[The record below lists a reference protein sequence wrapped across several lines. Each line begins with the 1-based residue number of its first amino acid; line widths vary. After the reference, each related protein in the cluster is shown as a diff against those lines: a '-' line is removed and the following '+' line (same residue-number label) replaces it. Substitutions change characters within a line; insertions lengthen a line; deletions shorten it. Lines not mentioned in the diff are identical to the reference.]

1 MGADD
6 VNAREKEIAVV
17 NPYAGGGG
25 GTVLAHRIATSYLA
39 DVLLGA
45 GRPETDELP
54 VVRVAFQT
62 SPTDP
67 VDDLRVEAER
77 NGETVVVHIAA
88 RRAPQFTRSHSKT
101 AKLVRTLI
109 DQVERLGEDERAYV
123 AVAVATVASSTKEVQ
138 LLASLARNSATEAD
152 FYSQVHTPERH
163 SGYAKR
169 YENLTQ
175 LVAQARSRASA
186 DELRGI
192 VWSLLN
198 RLWILS
204 FCVESDDETD
214 WVEIGNRLN
223 PLARHGQKGT
233 DVRDALYSAGSTQFD
248 QQGTVVDRALLRRK
262 FHSVLAADAGR
273 SKDAWAQLSLEQE
286 SARVAVRHDLA
297 DGTQLP
303 RAKLQADIQAAIAH
317 AGKTHGALL
326 VTGESGIGK
335 SAVTLSSAAALA
347 DSNSDFQC
355 VVLNLRRTRD
365 SVAVLSADL
374 GMSLTDVLGEMS
386 APDRVLIIDA
396 ADAANEGRAPLLRE
410 LAAATHAAGVGIVL
424 VAADTAVSEASNTLH
439 GIYPDPQRFEVPGL
453 DDNELRAVGTKVPAI
468 AGALRNIPTKSL
480 FRRLAIIDLLARTG
494 SAVTKPLADWDC
506 LELIWQDLIGRA
518 VGQSSAAA
526 RTATLLS
533 MSESAL
539 GLPNPEKAY
548 SGADYAALDSLRADR
563 LVAPANLRRPA
574 PEFAHDEVRRFA
586 TAVCLVQAPS
596 LSGTLKTSGPARW
609 SMSAAKLACEGRLSG
624 ANDPHAELAIQ
635 IADFDALGEEASVRW
650 KDVPL
655 EAVLEMP
662 NSYALLRRMID
673 ESGTDTQNVL
683 ANIVRVVSL
692 HQRHDNMIDVL
703 RGEPVVRLLVEET
716 EQLWHR
722 DNETYRLVSD
732 WLKSSL
738 LEQLSAGNSTRL
750 ALRRVLLD
758 HWHKH
763 YPQAD
768 RSSAAQELEGD
779 AVFNVFQGHTTM
791 RRRRSKLNWQITEER
806 FVELLALLGPDIND
820 ETRACLLE
828 VAAES
833 PSRLQPAVDFSWS
846 AWGLG
851 MHDPQLLLTLTESYY
866 IDHEGSG
873 GWRHW
878 DGIRDHQ
885 RHGSYKLSNHMY
897 GPFWV
902 LTRFCSHVDWIPVV
916 NRMLNHAANIRCRTE
931 DGSGSIDPGS
941 KVTLAIDGTERTYVG
956 DGNVWG
962 WYRGNTNGPYPC
974 MSALQAVERWVDHS
988 IRDGAAIGDVATA
1001 LLSGCENLAI
1011 PALLL
1016 GVTIR
1021 HLGDDATV
1029 LDRYLV
1035 EPLVWQLDLSRATH
1049 EAVGIMLAADDGI
1062 INPERRK
1069 WQLRDVAAFLV
1080 LNAGAERRSELRDLG
1095 QHLIANSDRAGIGES
1110 TVIRWAATLD
1120 ADNMETEPIEGGL
1133 LVSFNEPKAIEEEL
1147 APLRAD
1153 LGRGSL
1159 LIGLQ
1164 NKYWIPA
1171 REQKDGW
1178 EPPTPG
1184 EIAEDLSEVKDLY
1197 ENPPEFAAYDLPLVV
1212 AHVSAAAVRSAAAG
1226 NIEAFGVNAS
1236 FAINCTL
1243 GILRAYA
1250 DASTNDVDAL
1260 EYEDDIGTR
1269 GAAASAVPYL
1279 LLSELTEQLAIAGVI
1294 MDDIE
1299 TTVATF
1305 GQLAATDTC
1314 LSFAR
1319 SCDAIWD
1326 HPCSGSPC
1334 IHTTAYKWVLD
1345 LAALCEVPDFD
1356 DELQEPLPREP
1367 ITENIADRVSAVEPG
1382 RLDTSRLSA
1391 TIRAAGHAA
1400 ISKACI
1406 AKSAQSDLKRLLQ
1419 AQAIAMVVQ
1428 ETSEG
1433 VHFIDDHG
1441 AETVSAARALLQNRS
1456 LSDENL
1462 LLSYVTTLMPAS
1474 QVFSAFLR
1482 DLAAVGTESQ
1492 ELADSAKELWPT
1504 LLGHVLNELDANKDL
1519 YGRDDTFGGY
1529 ALGHLL
1535 PSHPLSARGLHEE
1548 FGRSTFDWVHPEV
1561 LVEFIPRWLP
1571 HAAGRMPALLDLV
1584 RFLRRLP
1591 IDTQLGEG
1599 LNWLSDMCFSRPDR
1613 QITSSEVLE
1622 EWLVKVKHEV
1632 DVRGNSASWLNF
1644 VDRLVYAGNTALA
1657 GFSR

>member
-1 MGADD
+1 MRPGKT
-6 VNAREKEIAVV
+6 NEREKKIAVIS
-17 NPYAGGGG
+17 PYAGGGG

-77 NGETVVVHIAA
+77 NGDTVVVYIAA
-88 RRAPQFTRSHSKT
+88 RRAPQFIRSHSKT
-101 AKLVRTLI
+101 AKLVGTLL
-109 DQVERLGEDERAYV
+109 DQVERLGEEERAYV

-138 LLASLARNSATEAD
+138 LLASLARDNATEVD
-152 FYSQVHTPERH
+152 FYSQVHTPERNA
-163 SGYAKR
+163 GYAKR
-169 YENLTQ
+169 YEHLKG
-175 LVAQARSRASA
+175 LVSQARPMAS
-186 DELRGI
+186 DNELRGI

-204 FCVESDDETD
+204 FRFESDDETD
-214 WVEIGNRLN
+214 WVEIGNRLT
-223 PLARHGQKGT
+223 PVARAGLSGT

-248 QQGTVVDRALLRRK
+248 QKGTVVDSGLVRRK
-262 FHSVLAADAGR
+262 IHSVLATDASR
-273 SKDAWAQLSLEQE
+273 SRGSWVQLNLEQE

-297 DGTQLP
+297 NVIRLP
-303 RAKLQADIQAAIAH
+303 RAKLQAGIQAAIARV
-317 AGKTHGALL
+317 GNTHGALL
-326 VTGESGIGK
+326 VTGESGTGK
-335 SAVTLSSAAALA
+335 SALALSSAAAIT
-347 DSNSDFQC
+347 DSNHDFQC

-365 SVAVLSADL
+365 SVAALSRDL
-374 GMSLTDVLGEMS
+374 GMPLAEVLGEMS

-396 ADAANEGRAPLLRE
+396 ADATGEGRAPLLRE
-410 LAAATHAAGVGIVL
+410 LAAAAHTAGVGIVL
-424 VAADTAVSEASNTLH
+424 VAADTAVDEAASTLH
-439 GIYPDPQRFEVPGL
+439 GIYPDPERFEVPGL
-453 DDNELRAVGTKVPAI
+453 DDVELRAVGTKVPAI
-468 AGALRNIPTKSL
+468 AGALRNIPAKSL

-494 SAVTKPLADWDC
+494 STVTRPLADWDC
-506 LELIWQDLIGRA
+506 LELIWRDLIGRA
-518 VGQSSAAA
+518 AGQSSAAA

-533 MSESAL
+533 MSEAAL
-539 GLPNPEKAY
+539 GLPSPEKSYA
-548 SGADYAALDSLRADR
+548 GPDYAALDSLRADR
-563 LVAPANLRRPA
+563 LVAPENLRRPA

-586 TAVCLVQAPS
+586 TAVRLVHAPS
-596 LSGTLKTSGPARW
+596 LTGTLRTSGPVRW
-609 SMSAAKLACEGRLSG
+609 SMSAAKLACEGRLSD

-635 IADFDALGEEASVRW
+635 IAGFDALGEEASVRW

-655 EAVLEMP
+655 EAALEMP
-662 NSYALLRRMID
+662 DSYALLRRIVD
-673 ESGTDTQNVL
+673 EAGTDAQDVL

-692 HQRHDNMIDVL
+692 HQRHDNMIDVP

-716 EQLWHR
+716 AQLWHR
-722 DNETYRLVSD
+722 ENAAYRLVSD
-732 WLKSSL
+732 WLKSAL
-738 LEQLSAGNSTRL
+738 LEQLPTGNSTRL

-758 HWHKH
+758 HWRTH
-763 YPQAD
+763 YPQTD
-768 RSSAAQELEGD
+768 RSSEAQAPED
-779 AVFNVFQGHTTM
+779 DTVFNLFQGHTTM
-791 RRRRSKLNWQITEER
+791 RRRRSKLNWQVTEER

-820 ETRACLLE
+820 EIRACLLE

-851 MHDPQLLLTLTESYY
+851 MHDPRLLLTLTESYY
-866 IDHEGSG
+866 IDQEGSG
-873 GWRHW
+873 GRTHW

-885 RHGSYKLSNHMY
+885 QHGSYKLSNHMY

-941 KVTLAIDGTERTYVG
+941 KVTLGIDGTERTYVG

-974 MSALQAVERWVDHS
+974 MSALQAVERWVDHA
-988 IRDGAAIGDVATA
+988 IGDGAAIGDIATA
-1001 LLSGCENLAI
+1001 LLSGCENLAM
-1011 PALLL
+1011 PALIL
-1016 GVTIR
+1016 GATIR

-1080 LNAGAERRSELRDLG
+1080 LSADAGRRAALKELG
-1095 QHLIANSDRAGIGES
+1095 EQLIANSERTGVGES
-1110 TVIRWAATLD
+1110 TVVRWAATLD
-1120 ADNMETEPIEGGL
+1120 EGNMETEPVEGGV

-1153 LGRGSL
+1153 ISRGTL
-1159 LIGLQ
+1159 LIELQ

-1171 REQKDGW
+1171 REQEEGW

-1184 EIAEDLSEVKDLY
+1184 EIAEDLSAVKDLY
-1197 ENPPEFAAYDLPLVV
+1197 EDPPEFAAYDLPLVV
-1212 AHVSAAAVRSAAAG
+1212 AHVSAAAVRSAADG
-1226 NIEAFGVNAS
+1226 NVEAFGMNAS
-1236 FAINCTL
+1236 FAINCILGTL
-1243 GILRAYA
+1243 RGYA
-1250 DASTNDVDAL
+1250 DAATNDVDAL
-1260 EYEDDIGTR
+1260 EFEDDIGTR

-1279 LLSELTEQLAIAGVI
+1279 LLPELAEKLAIAGAT

-1299 TTVATF
+1299 ATVTAF

-1314 LSFAR
+1314 LKFAR

-1326 HPCSGSPC
+1326 HPCSGTPC
-1334 IHTTAYKWVLD
+1334 IHTTAYQWVLD
-1345 LAALCEVPDFD
+1345 LAALCEVSDFD
-1356 DELQEPLPREP
+1356 YELQESLRRVP
-1367 ITENIADRVSAVEPG
+1367 ITGNVVDRVSAVEPG

-1391 TIRAAGHAA
+1391 TIRASGRAA

-1406 AKSAQSDLKRLLQ
+1406 AKNAQSHLKRLLR
-1419 AQAIAMVVQ
+1419 AQSIAMVVQ

-1441 AETVSAARALLQNRS
+1441 AETVSAARALLQDRS
-1456 LSDENL
+1456 RSDENL

-1504 LLGHVLNELDANKDL
+1504 LFGHVLNELDANKAL
-1519 YGRDDTFGGY
+1519 YGQDDTFGGY

-1535 PSHPLSARGLHEE
+1535 PSHPISARGLHEE
-1548 FGRSTFDWVHPEV
+1548 FGRSTFDWVHPEE

-1613 QITSSEVLE
+1613 QIISSEVLE
-1622 EWLVKVKHEV
+1622 EWLVEVKHEA
-1632 DVRGNSASWLNF
+1632 DTRGASSTWLSF
-1644 VDRLVYAGNTALA
+1644 VDRLVYAGNTVLA
-1657 GFSR
+1657 GYSR